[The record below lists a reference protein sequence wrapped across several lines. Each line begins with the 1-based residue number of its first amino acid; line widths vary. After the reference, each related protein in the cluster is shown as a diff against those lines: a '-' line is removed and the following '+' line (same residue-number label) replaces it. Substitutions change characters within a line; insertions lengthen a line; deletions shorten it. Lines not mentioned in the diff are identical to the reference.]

1 MVSLWIRNE
10 IQGNEQFDWHN
21 NYIIVI
27 ILSKA
32 GANMNKIHEKNEDV

>member
-1 MVSLWIRNE
+1 MSNSID
-10 IQGNEQFDWHN
+10 III
-21 NYIIVI
+21 IIVI